1 MRLKD
6 QPVSERPRERLVEH
20 GADALSHAELI
31 AILLRTGLKGV
42 NAVEI
47 GRQLLQKFGTLQA
60 LAQASIADLQK
71 VKGIGRDKAVTL
83 VAAFALARKM
93 AGELQ
98 HESPVLDN
106 PENVV
111 RLLREMN
118 LVKNVETL
126 QVLLLNTRHRLIR
139 VDEKITE
146 GTLDTLL
153 VHPREVF
160 RSAIAANA
168 AAVVLAHNHPSGDP
182 TPSEADIKV
191 TRDLIRATQY
201 LKIEL
206 LDHVI
211 IGDVRREKSYSSLR
225 ELGFFYTNDSAPVP
239 ATVAVSASAG
249 LDAIDA
255 LDLLKNCASAAIALA
270 MMNANKIKDSTKAN
284 AGWEDLETAS
294 FQDGNLELP
303 RLLADQFE
311 SDLLAWR
318 AEVDRMVQKAELPEV
333 PAAGPCFPSHN
344 IENAV
349 NALKYLLELQ
359 GDEISNRNNN
369 SSFACSFLVVD
380 RLESA
385 FDKVWKAFGNLRR
398 TLDGGK
404 IPQAA

>member
-1 MRLKD
+1 VYFDCFAVKSTGVNESMRLKD
-6 QPVSERPRERLVEH
+6 QPVSERPRERLAAL

-31 AILLRTGLKGV
+31 AILLRTGLKGA

-47 GRQLLQKFGTLQA
+47 GKQLIKKYGTLQA

-139 VDEKITE
+139 VDQKITE

-191 TRDLIRATQY
+191 TRDLIRAGQL
-201 LKIEL
+201 LKIEV

-211 IGDVRREKSYSSLR
+211 IGRATTERQKDYVSLR
-225 ELGFFYTNDSAPVP
+225 ELGHFYS
-239 ATVAVSASAG
+239 
-249 LDAIDA
+249 
-255 LDLLKNCASAAIALA
+255 
-270 MMNANKIKDSTKAN
+270 
-284 AGWEDLETAS
+284 
-294 FQDGNLELP
+294 
-303 RLLADQFE
+303 
-311 SDLLAWR
+311 
-318 AEVDRMVQKAELPEV
+318 
-333 PAAGPCFPSHN
+333 
-344 IENAV
+344 
-349 NALKYLLELQ
+349 
-359 GDEISNRNNN
+359 
-369 SSFACSFLVVD
+369 
-380 RLESA
+380 
-385 FDKVWKAFGNLRR
+385 
-398 TLDGGK
+398 
-404 IPQAA
+404 